1 MPPEPRSSS
10 TSYPGIGCPKS
21 PARPGIAPSPLLLL
35 PPAESRLRAGLAHLE
50 VDLLGRH
57 AERRERRGVRRD
69 RVLRDPRRRPLRPLL
84 AQRREELQ
92 ELRPLLVAQPLHDH
106 HRLLHLVARD
116 RGEVALQDLVQRR
129 VLFGRRHLFPPLRP
143 LVVPHGAPPP
153 PRLPSRREAGGGVSA

>member
-129 VLFGRRHLFPPLRP
+129 GLARPPHLFTPLRTTPPSTAAP
-143 LVVPHGAPPP
+143 LPPS
-153 PRLPSRREAGGGVSA
+153 PRLRLDA